1 MDFSDLD
8 RAALTAAIKQLEEP
22 GFAGKMTTLAG
33 RPAELVARALPRRA
47 ASMVAK
53 AAEAALTRA
62 LDIALFSLRD
72 QRFIAGRV
80 VHSALA
86 SASGAVGG
94 AFGLAALPVELPVS
108 TAIMLRTI
116 AVIAREEG
124 EDLADPRTRLACLE
138 VFALGHTGIAAPD
151 GAEGG
156 YFALRALLARGLALS
171 RRYACT
177 QRRRA
182 QQFRADASGSGANCF
197 RPVYGHC
204 LSEAHV
210 PGSGNYRRRRRG
222 RGQPCLF
229 DRAIPRPGARPFHG
243 APAGTRFYG
252 AEAVRA
258 EYDQLSRS
266 PDLDIR
272 GSCQLDLAETG
283 RRLRAQSVVR
293 LGDDQIH
300 RDIEGLRIRS
310 FRVAG
315 IQIQR
320 RWRTGAASM
329 TRACIKIAAAIA
341 QPIGSAIEADE
352 GFEDHRW
359 HHDLALFRDRD
370 VSTLH

>member
-1 MDFSDLD
+1 MNFSDLD

-94 AFGLAALPVELPVS
+94 AFGLAALPVELPLS

-156 YFALRALLARGLALS
+156 YFALRVLLARGLALAADTLVHKGAAHS
-171 RRYACT
+171 SSALMHRALAPIVARFTAIVSQKLTFQGVAIIGAVGGAAVNLAFIEQYHGLARGHFTVRRLE
-177 QRRRA
+177 R
-182 QQFRADASGSGANCF
+182 
-197 RPVYGHC
+197 V
-204 LSEAHV
+204 
-210 PGSGNYRRRRRG
+210 
-222 RGQPCLF
+222 
-229 DRAIPRPGARPFHG
+229 
-243 APAGTRFYG
+243 YG

-272 GSCQLDLAETG
+272 GSCQLDLAET
-283 RRLRAQSVVR
+283 RCRLQAQSAVPPR
-293 LGDDQIH
+293 
-300 RDIEGLRIRS
+300 
-310 FRVAG
+310 
-315 IQIQR
+315 
-320 RWRTGAASM
+320 
-329 TRACIKIAAAIA
+329 
-341 QPIGSAIEADE
+341 
-352 GFEDHRW
+352 
-359 HHDLALFRDRD
+359 
-370 VSTLH
+370 